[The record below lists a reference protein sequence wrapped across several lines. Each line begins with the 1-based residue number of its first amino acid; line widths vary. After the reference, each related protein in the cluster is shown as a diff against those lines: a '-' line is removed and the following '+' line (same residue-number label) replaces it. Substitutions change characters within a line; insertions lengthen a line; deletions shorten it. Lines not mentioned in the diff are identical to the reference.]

1 MPRAKEQMISEEVA
15 GKSINI
21 CHIISNPDQRVTQK
35 LAIDVSPLAII
46 SVSPGETAIVVADY
60 LSKVAEVEVIFIDR
74 YLGTVLVIGETS
86 ALETACKGIL
96 HLLGEK
102 MAFGETQLTWS

>member
-1 MPRAKEQMISEEVA
+1 MPNAKEQMICEEVA

-21 CHIISNPDQRVTQK
+21 CHIISNPDRRVTQK
-35 LAIDVSPLAII
+35 LAIDVTPLAII

-60 LSKVAEVEVIFIDR
+60 LSKAAKVEVIFIDR
-74 YLGTVLVIGETS
+74 YLGTVLVVGETS

-96 HLLGEK
+96 QVLGEEL
-102 MAFGETQLTWS
+102 AFGEAQLTWS